1 MILFVAGWSDER
13 AVTTRAARAALG
25 AHLERIPFF
34 PDEPVRTW
42 QAPSERVAAA
52 WVQHAPERVGDVN
65 YAITKPARM
74 ALFAGRPIL
83 WSGDRS
89 ADGDAVLDPDFFLA
103 PANEWAP
110 RLDGRC
116 TALRTDGI
124 VLEVFAD
131 AMGAYPV
138 YRAERDGIT
147 WISNS

>member
-25 AHLERIPFF
+25 GLLERLPFF

-52 WVQHAPERVGDVN
+52 WVQHAPERIGDVTH
-65 YAITKPARM
+65 AASRPGTM

-83 WSGDRS
+83 WKGERS
-89 ADGDAVLDPDFFLA
+89 ADGDGALDAGAYLA
-103 PANEWAP
+103 PGDEWAG

-116 TALRTDGI
+116 TVVRSDGI
-124 VLEVFAD
+124 TLEVFA
-131 AMGAYPV
+131 AQVGAYPV
-138 YRAERDGIT
+138 YRASRDGIT
-147 WISNS
+147 WV